1 MPSYQTFTT
10 TPGQTGPFA
19 LNQPASAVFSVNVDG
34 AKFVPGVDYTLG
46 TNSLSLTNPS
56 PGSQT
61 IYVEFVGYSPFGL
74 QIGAGS
80 TGYAGMQSRIAAEL
94 RRSDLSTQ
102 IVQEIA
108 SSIEYYQYEEFP
120 WTEASMVPF
129 QTVQGQRYYTLP
141 ANFLRVTDVL
151 SQIGNYTYYLQPET
165 EQYLDRID
173 WGNTFWTS
181 YPLLFSIWS
190 NQIRLFPP
198 PQVGLPVQVKGI
210 IQQLTLLVP
219 TKTWAANTAFSQ
231 GDTVADS
238 FGNVQQCATAGTSG
252 AIAPSWP
259 TPAFPVTTI
268 ATAMIPPVAGQM
280 TTDNTVTWTLVG
292 TTSNV
297 WTTQAEELIRSRT
310 LKNLYSR
317 YVRNEPMAQVQAG
330 FEKELFSNMAYKN
343 AHRTALGRVR
353 GHI

>member
-1 MPSYQTFTT
+1 VPSYQTFTT
-10 TPGQTGPFA
+10 TAGQTGPFA
-19 LNQPASAVFSVNVDG
+19 LNQPASAVFSVSLDG
-34 AKFVPGVDYTLG
+34 PTLVPGVDYTLG
-46 TNSLSLTNPS
+46 TSTLSLSNAS
-56 PGSQT
+56 PGGQT
-61 IYVEFVGYSPFGL
+61 ILVEFVGYSPFGL
-74 QIGAGS
+74 TIGAGS
-80 TGYAGMQSRIAAEL
+80 AGYAGLQSRIAAEL

-129 QTVQGQRYYTLP
+129 QTIQGQRYYTLP
-141 ANFLRVTDVL
+141 ANFMRVTDVL

-210 IQQLTLLVP
+210 IQQLQLLIP
-219 TKTWAANTAFSQ
+219 TKTWTASTGYSQ
-231 GDTVADS
+231 GDTIADA
-238 FGNVQQCATAGTSG
+238 FGNVQQCTTPGTTG

-259 TPAFPVTTI
+259 TPAFPNTTI
-268 ATAMIPPVAGQM
+268 ATAMLPPVAGQM
-280 TTDNTVTWTLVG
+280 TIDNTVTWTLVG

-297 WTTQAEELIRSRT
+297 WTTQAEELIRTRS
-310 LKNLYSR
+310 LKNLHAR
-317 YVRNEPMAQVQAG
+317 YTRNQGQAG
-330 FEKELFSNMAYKN
+330 VMESFEKDLFSNMQYKN
-343 AHRTALGRVR
+343 AQRTALGRVR
-353 GHI
+353 GHL